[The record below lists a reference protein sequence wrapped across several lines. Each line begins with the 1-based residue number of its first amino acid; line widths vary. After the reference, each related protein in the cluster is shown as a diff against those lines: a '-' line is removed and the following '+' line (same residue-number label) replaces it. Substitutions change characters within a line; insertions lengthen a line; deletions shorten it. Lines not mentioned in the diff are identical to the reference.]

1 MDSTTLITLV
11 GTIAAA
17 IGGKEAWAYYK
28 KRLDIKANL
37 KTYGSASEV
46 ELRNEIREMLEG
58 QIKELKDQVR
68 LLTDRIKHLEEER
81 EGDKKRIAN
90 QEIKITLLSERLTA
104 KVGTTSR
111 GKKKIDPLDD
121 IPTID

>member
-1 MDSTTLITLV
+1 ML
-11 GTIAAA
+11 
-17 IGGKEAWAYYK
+17 GK
-28 KRLDIKANL
+28 
-37 KTYGSASEV
+37 
-46 ELRNEIREMLEG
+46 
-58 QIKELKDQVR
+58 QISELKEQVR

-90 QEIKITLLSERLTA
+90 QEIKITLLSERLST
-104 KVGTTSR
+104 KLLSSGR

>member
-11 GTIAAA
+11 GTVAAA

-28 KRLDIKANL
+28 KRLDVKAKL
-37 KTYGSASEV
+37 HTHGAAGEI

-90 QEIKITLLSERLTA
+90 QEIKITLLSERLST
-104 KVGTTSR
+104 KLLSSGR

>member
-11 GTIAAA
+11 GTVAAT

-28 KRLDIKANL
+28 KRLDIKSKL
-37 KTYGSASEV
+37 KSYGAAGEI
-46 ELRNEIREMLEG
+46 ELRNEIKEMLEG
-58 QIKELKDQVR
+58 QIKELKEQIK
-68 LLTDRIKHLEEER
+68 LLTGRIKHLEEER

-90 QEIKITLLSERLTA
+90 QEIRIGILSERLVT
-104 KVGTTSR
+104 KIVSTGR
-111 GKKKIDPLDD
+111 GKKIDPLDD

>member
-68 LLTDRIKHLEEER
+68 LLTSRILHLEEER
-81 EGDKKRIAN
+81 ENDKKRIAN
-90 QEIKITLLSERLTA
+90 QEIKITLLSERLTS
-104 KVGTTSR
+104 KVSTTSR
-111 GKKKIDPLDD
+111 GKKKNPLDD

>member
-28 KRLDIKANL
+28 KRLDVKAKLN
-37 KTYGSASEV
+37 TYGSASEV

-58 QIKELKDQVR
+58 QIKELKDQIG
-68 LLTDRIKHLEEER
+68 LLTSRIKHLEEER

-90 QEIKITLLSERLTA
+90 QEIKITILSERLA
-104 KVGTTSR
+104 NKVSTTGR
-111 GKKKIDPLDD
+111 GRKKNPLDD

>member
-11 GTIAAA
+11 GTVAAA

-28 KRLDIKANL
+28 KRLDVKAKL
-37 KTYGSASEV
+37 KTHSAAGEI
-46 ELRNEIREMLEG
+46 ELRNEIREMLEN
-58 QIKELKDQVR
+58 QIHELKEQVR
-68 LLTDRIKHLEEER
+68 LLTTRILLLEEER
-81 EGDKKRIAN
+81 EYDKKRIAN
-90 QEIKITLLSERLTA
+90 QEIKITVLSERLTT
-104 KVGTTSR
+104 KIGTTTR

>member
-11 GTIAAA
+11 GTVAAA

-28 KRLDIKANL
+28 KRLDVKAKL
-37 KTYGSASEV
+37 KTHGSAGEI

-90 QEIKITLLSERLTA
+90 QEIKITLLSERLST
-104 KVGTTSR
+104 KLLSSGR